1 MTVTLPPTVS
11 TSAVEGDP
19 IQFNAVVKVDGN
31 PVVQR
36 SETAEVASDPLF
48 TLAVDEDA
56 DPVGTTGLLE
66 YTITYG
72 NASTNS
78 SNTRLV
84 FPVPSGTSLVSATG
98 ENTVSAGEVAWN
110 LGSLASG
117 AGGEHRVTVQVNADE
132 GDIIKVDGA
141 YITGTDAS
149 FVSHTVFA
157 DRFTRVE
164 NGERPNFGIEINPN
178 PVKPDSRIMTDLTV
192 TNPGNTLLSN
202 VELILRYPRWMNRV
216 SPSYVSTG
224 GESNALTGC
233 GSDGVCEVNELVR
246 WNLGSLRPGGGVTV
260 NLPQY
265 VWENTPAGTLIR
277 FEAEIRVD
285 GVQQMMESRTTR
297 VASDPL
303 FTLAVDEDADP
314 VGTTD
319 LLEYTLTYGN

>member
-149 FVSHTVFA
+149 FVTQTVFA
-157 DRFTRVE
+157 DRVTRVE
-164 NGERPNFGIEINPN
+164 NDERPNLGIAINPN
-178 PVKPDSRIMTDLTV
+178 PVRPNYGIATEMTV
-192 TNPGNTLLSN
+192 TNPGSTLISN
-202 VELILRYPRWMNRV
+202 VELILRFPGWLDDLDPLYIT
-216 SPSYVSTG
+216 TG
-224 GESNALTGC
+224 GESNTLTGDNAV
-233 GSDGVCEVNELVR
+233 GGWDLDSYELMR

-260 NLPQY
+260 SLPKW
-265 VWENTPAGTLIR
+265 VRETAPAGTLIH
-277 FEAEIRVD
+277 FEA
-285 GVQQMMESRTTR
+285 
-297 VASDPL
+297 
-303 FTLAVDEDADP
+303 
-314 VGTTD
+314 
-319 LLEYTLTYGN
+319 